1 MYNWS
6 YCKKHKKWGT
16 LYNKLKKI
24 KTAVFISGRGSNME
38 SLIEASK
45 KQKFPALIA
54 VVITDNEGIQLAK
67 NYNISTKIF
76 DRKKFNKSQFE
87 INSQKVLLNYKIK
100 IICLA
105 GFMQILSE
113 KFISEWQNKIMNIHP
128 SYLPKNKGLNP
139 QKQVIDENASFTGCT
154 VHFVNEKVDSGKII
168 LQEKVKIMQNDNVQS
183 LSNRILQREHEI
195 YPKALNQIASNMI
208 RLKN

>member
-1 MYNWS
+1 
-6 YCKKHKKWGT
+6 
-16 LYNKLKKI
+16 
-24 KTAVFISGRGSNME
+24 ME
-38 SLIEASK
+38 SLIKSTRD
-45 KQKFPALIA
+45 QNFSALIT
-54 VVITDNEGIQLAK
+54 VVITDNEFAQGIGLAK
-67 NYNISTKIF
+67 NYNIPVKIF
-76 DRKKFNKSQFE
+76 DKKKFKNSQFE
-87 INSQKVLLNYKIK
+87 TNTQRVLLNYKIE

-105 GFMQILSE
+105 GFMQILSK
-113 KFISEWQNKIMNIHP
+113 KFINKWQNRIINIHP

-139 QKQVIDENASFTGCT
+139 QKQVIDERAPFTGCT

-168 LQEKVKIMQNDNVQS
+168 LQEKVKVMQNDNVQS

>member
-1 MYNWS
+1 
-6 YCKKHKKWGT
+6 
-16 LYNKLKKI
+16 
-24 KTAVFISGRGSNME
+24 ME
-38 SLIEASK
+38 SLIKSTRD
-45 KQKFPALIA
+45 QNFSALIT
-54 VVITDNEGIQLAK
+54 VVITDNKLAPGIGLAK
-67 NYNISTKIF
+67 NYNIPVKIF
-76 DRKKFNKSQFE
+76 DKKKFNKSQFE
-87 INSQKVLLNYKIK
+87 TNTQRVLLNYKIE

-105 GFMQILSE
+105 GFMQILSK
-113 KFISEWQNKIMNIHP
+113 KFINKWQNRIINIHP

-139 QKQVIDENASFTGCT
+139 QKQVIDEQTPFTGCT

-168 LQEKVKIMQNDNVQS
+168 LQEKVKVMQNDNVQS

>member
-1 MYNWS
+1 
-6 YCKKHKKWGT
+6 
-16 LYNKLKKI
+16 
-24 KTAVFISGRGSNME
+24 ME
-38 SLIEASK
+38 SLIKASK
-45 KQKFPALIA
+45 NQKFPALIA
-54 VVITDNEGIQLAK
+54 VVITDNEHAPGIQLAK
-67 NYNISTKIF
+67 NYNIPIKVF
-76 DRKKFNKSQFE
+76 DKNKFNKSQFE

-139 QKQVIDENASFTGCT
+139 QKQVIDEKASFTGCT
-154 VHFVNEKVDSGKII
+154 VHFVNEKIDNGKII
-168 LQEKVKIMQNDNVQS
+168 LQEKVKIMQNDNVES